1 MRIIFF
7 AGLIFLAAAKQ
18 AFAFEQVLLTPTERG
33 LDQVELFVASP
44 EAHGPRPIILF
55 VHGYQWEE
63 RPGGLAFA
71 KVTKRPEIAT
81 IDEGRIQKM
90 AKRGYIAAA
99 VSQPGFGESAG
110 PSDFCGPR
118 TQEAVMAAL
127 DYLLSLPNA
136 DASRVVLYGVSRGA
150 ATASMVATKDSRLTA
165 LILMAGLYDL
175 EEFYPSGDKY
185 LDENIVNETGATPEA
200 FAERAALRYADR
212 ITARTL
218 ILHGDG
224 DTRGH
229 SLDQAKRLAA
239 RLEEHGTPV
248 HLRVYEDR
256 PHQIPIAEQ
265 WEEIDPFLKRVV
277 GF

>member
-7 AGLIFLAAAKQ
+7 AGLFLLATVKQ
-18 AFAFEQVLLTPTERG
+18 TFAFDQILLTPTERG

-44 EAHGPRPIILF
+44 EAEGPRPVILF

-71 KVTKRPEIAT
+71 KVIKRPEIAT

-118 TQEAVMAAL
+118 TQQAVMAAL

-136 DASRVVLYGVSRGA
+136 DRSRVVLYGVSRGA

-212 ITARTL
+212 ITAQTL

-239 RLEEHGTPV
+239 RLEAHGTPV

-265 WEEIDPFLKRVV
+265 WEEIDPFLKRIV